1 MENNNWLI
9 LGGVGYIGRN
19 LSKFLLDNHLCGH
32 LSVADKSL
40 PSTSYFHPSLEQAF
54 QNLEYIQVDLAR
66 NPSKAF
72 NKEYRYIINCTG
84 ETRSGL
90 PDSRYRQNSIG
101 VVQACKPFISGAK
114 WIEISSALVYKS
126 NKKGALEADPT
137 DPWTVEGRLR
147 LECEQALIGT
157 NHVVL
162 RSAKVYGFGD
172 FHTVTPR
179 AILAAVYLR
188 LKKKMKMLW
197 GEDLKIATVHISDLC
212 RAVIHVK
219 DFEGVYNVT
228 DDAGTTQGDVGRV
241 VQELFGIR
249 TEYYSRI
256 ISNMASL
263 TVVAEEANE
272 IHMTPWGE
280 ICAEGG
286 VECPIYPYV
295 EQENLDGSHL
305 AVNNQKIRSTG
316 FEFFQPRVTA
326 ENVRESLNFLIEA
339 GVLPRILN

>member
-19 LSKFLLDNHLCGH
+19 LSKFLLDNHLCSH
-32 LSVADKSL
+32 LTVADKSL
-40 PSTSYFHPSLEQAF
+40 PSTSYFHTSQEQAF
-54 QNLEYIQVDLAR
+54 EHLECIQVDLAR

-72 NKEYRYIINCTG
+72 NKEYRYIVNCTG

-101 VVQACKPFISGAK
+101 VVQACKPFIYTAK

-126 NKKGALEADPT
+126 NKKGASESDPI
-137 DPWTVEGRLR
+137 DPWTLEGRLR
-147 LECEQALIGT
+147 YECEQALAGT

-162 RSAKVYGFGD
+162 RPARVYGLGD

-179 AILAAVYLR
+179 VILAAVYLR

-197 GEDLKIATVHISDLC
+197 GEDLKIATVHVSDLC
-212 RAVIHVK
+212 RAVCHLK
-219 DFEGVYNVT
+219 DFDGVFNVT
-228 DDAGTTQGDVGRV
+228 DNAATTQGDIGRV

-249 TEYYSRI
+249 TEYYSRV

-263 TVVAEEANE
+263 QVVAEEANE

-280 ICAEGG
+280 ICGERGI
-286 VECPIYPYV
+286 ECPIYPYV

-305 AVNNQKIRSTG
+305 AVSNLKIRNTG
-316 FEFFQPRVTA
+316 FEFLQNRVTA
-326 ENVRESLNFLIEA
+326 ENVRESLTLLIEA
-339 GVLPRILN
+339 GVLPSILN